1 MRFLINL
8 GISCAAAV
16 AATTVQYILNKNGT
30 TTVAPMAAI
39 PAGIPTTPET
49 QTETPVTVE
58 TIDC

>member
-16 AATTVQYILNKNGT
+16 VATTVQYILNKDAN
-30 TTVAPMAAI
+30 TTVAPMTAI
-39 PAGIPTTPET
+39 PAGIPTTET

>member
-16 AATTVQYILNKNGT
+16 AATTVNYILNKNVNNA
-30 TTVAPMAAI
+30 VAPMAAI
-39 PAGIPTTPET
+39 PAGVPTTET
-49 QTETPVTVE
+49 STDSTIIVE